1 MGLPI
6 EAMEVD
12 VDVVLGTRQIR
23 IGEFI
28 RLKRGAAIILDPVHN
43 DLVDIR
49 ANGRLIARGAV
60 VVKGDTVAI
69 TVIDR
74 LRGV

>member
-6 EAMEVD
+6 DAMEVD

-28 RLKRGAAIILDPVHN
+28 RLKRGAAIVLDHVQD

-69 TVIDR
+69 TVTDR
-74 LRGV
+74 LKGA

>member
-6 EAMEVD
+6 DAMEVD

-28 RLKRGAAIILDPVHN
+28 RLKRGSAIILDPIQH

-69 TVIDR
+69 TVTDR
-74 LRGV
+74 LKGA